1 MVQKTFTCTPCACAL
16 VWNDGGDNIDEYV
29 VFIIMIMIK
38 IQVKNKGKSLINESD
53 ASRVRP

>member
-1 MVQKTFTCTPCACAL
+1 MVQKTFTCTPCACAQ
-16 VWNDGGDNIDEYV
+16 VWNGGDDNIDEYV